1 MKAES
6 PRPRY
11 GGSPAMALLIL
22 VLVAAGGCGGAE
34 RPAALTAGTVSPTT
48 GVATTTTRVN
58 ATPVPETTQ
67 GTQPAGTSVTVPTSV
82 PVSTEPSSAA
92 TTTQVPATTT
102 VTTAGPT
109 APSTVPVS
117 TTAGGTTT
125 TEAPPV
131 TEEPTTTT
139 TRAATTTTPSTT
151 TTTRAPT
158 TTTEATTTTT
168 EPAVDASLLYT
179 ENCVTCHNES
189 GEGGTGADLRMST
202 LPLAEITSV
211 IVNGRGKFMPG
222 WADILTAAEIEAV
235 ARYVKA
241 LQEG

>member
-6 PRPRY
+6 PSPRF
-11 GGSPAMALLIL
+11 GGTAMALLIL

-34 RPAALTAGTVSPTT
+34 RPPALTAGTVSPTT

-67 GTQPAGTSVTVPTSV
+67 GTQPPGTSVTAPTSV
-82 PVSTEPSSAA
+82 PVSAEPSSAA
-92 TTTQVPATTT
+92 TTTQAPATTT
-102 VTTAGPT
+102 VTTAGAT

-131 TEEPTTTT
+131 TEEPTT
-139 TRAATTTTPSTT
+139 TTTTPSTT

>member
-6 PRPRY
+6 PGPRY
-11 GGSPAMALLIL
+11 GGRPAMALLIL

-48 GVATTTTRVN
+48 GVATTTTRVH

-67 GTQPAGTSVTVPTSV
+67 GTQPPGTSVTAPTSV

-92 TTTQVPATTT
+92 TTTQVPATAT
-102 VTTAGPT
+102 VTTAGTT

-131 TEEPTTTT
+131 TEEPTT
-139 TRAATTTTPSTT
+139 TTTTPSTT

-235 ARYVKA
+235 ARYVKS
-241 LQEG
+241 LREG